1 MTKNISMSKV
11 FDNFDEPGE
20 PFTLS
25 AKEIYWEAV

>member
-11 FDNFDEPGE
+11 FDNFDEPGD

-25 AKEIYWEAV
+25 AKEIY

>member
-25 AKEIYWEAV
+25 AKEIY